1 MAGNVGRA
9 NEEVHGKLLDEV
21 DRLEK
26 DVERLIEALK
36 KHKHTEACLHYAST
50 TGYANCISECAD
62 SHKAAL
68 YQK

>member
-26 DVERLIEALK
+26 KCARLIVALQGLLDFI
-36 KHKHTEACLHYAST
+36 ECEP
-50 TGYANCISECAD
+50 GSEIGAQD
-62 SHKAAL
+62 TARAAL
-68 YQK
+68 AEVRT